1 MKRRDILATFAGAA
15 VLGSAQTSS
24 FALQFRDSFL
34 KHWEVE
40 RGYTLAVAEA
50 MPVEHYNFKPNPVQ
64 RSFGEQLIHL
74 ADGGNKVA
82 TATFE
87 RFGTYLGIGVANLI
101 DLFNPDLI
109 VLAGQLAP
117 AQRWYMPALDAEL
130 AKHAWPQA
138 SRNLL
143 VSQLGPRGT
152 VMGACGMILQSA
164 FSQDILLEEMSA

>member
-1 MKRRDILATFAGAA
+1 LESI
-15 VLGSAQTSS
+15 
-24 FALQFRDSFL
+24 
-34 KHWEVE
+34 
-40 RGYTLAVAEA
+40 
-50 MPVEHYNFKPNPVQ
+50 
-64 RSFGEQLIHL
+64 EQLTHL
-74 ADGGNKVA
+74 AEEGNKSA
-82 TATFE
+82 IAAFE
-87 RFGTYLGIGVANLI
+87 RFGAYLGIGVANLI

-117 AQRWYMPALDAEL
+117 AQRWYMPAVDAEL
-130 AKHAWPQA
+130 GKHAWKPA